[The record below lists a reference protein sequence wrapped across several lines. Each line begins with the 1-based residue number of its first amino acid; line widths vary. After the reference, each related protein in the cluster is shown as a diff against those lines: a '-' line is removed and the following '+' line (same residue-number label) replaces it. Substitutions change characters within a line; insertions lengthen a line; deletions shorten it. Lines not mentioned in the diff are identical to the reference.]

1 MNQHFLTNRLNEWY
15 DVTCRKCLE
24 ISIHP
29 FSHRQG
35 NTLNGWPIHHRAHR
49 KICIPNAQTDSR
61 KRANRDKWNDTNDDS
76 SQCCWAVISV
86 ILEFCIVRFKD
97 QICRPI
103 YLNNQKRQKRYV
115 NRIRNSNWHHLHE
128 HHSSMCTSLF
138 NFHCGY
144 ARTIL
149 LLFQRHCLQ
158 RFGTSEW
165 NLINS

>member
-1 MNQHFLTNRLNEWY
+1 MMWPAES
-15 DVTCRKCLE
+15 VIE

-29 FSHRQG
+29 FSRRQW
-35 NTLNGWPIHHRAHR
+35 NTLDGWPIHQRAHR
-49 KICIPNAQTDSR
+49 KICITNAQTDSR
-61 KRANRDKWNDTNDDS
+61 KRANRDKWKDTNDES
-76 SQCCWAVISV
+76 SQCCY

-97 QICRPI
+97 QICGLI

-144 ARTIL
+144 ARTIS
-149 LLFQRHCLQ
+149 LLFQGHCLL